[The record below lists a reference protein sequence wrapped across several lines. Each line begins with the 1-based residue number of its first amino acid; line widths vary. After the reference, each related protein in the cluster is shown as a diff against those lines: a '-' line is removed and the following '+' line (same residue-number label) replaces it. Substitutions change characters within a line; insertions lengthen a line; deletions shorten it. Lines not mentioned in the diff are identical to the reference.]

1 MKLQFGNEILASYKR
16 LSYKAWYALAEFVD
30 NSTQA
35 YLNHKAEMDAVL
47 AREGTRLKVDIIYD
61 VSNGVGNEVLVIEDN
76 SIGMNE
82 KELEKALIIGMPP
95 DYRDG
100 RSRYGLGMK
109 TAAFWFGESW
119 SIRTKKLGDDAEYF
133 VEFDIANIVANQDE
147 DLALDVKRG
156 LPAELHYTVIKITQL
171 NRKISAYT
179 KSKIKEYLGSFYR
192 YDFHKY
198 GLLLRFN
205 GEEISWDFDAVIARL
220 LKDYR
225 NSPLM
230 KKFDFAVNGK
240 RVHGW
245 AGVFAN
251 GSRKD
256 AGFSII
262 QADRVIKGWPDSY
275 KPGRIFGFQEG
286 GSNNLISQRL
296 VGELFLEGFEVSHTK
311 DTILFSEDE
320 EDEIENK
327 LIENIGDLIK
337 AANEYRKS
345 EAIQVVAGDFDVNV
359 AVQEV
364 LKEINSRPFAYVVEQ
379 YEVAPEKVI
388 VESNNMVADQAKS
401 KGTPT
406 IQATIGQLTVTVF
419 FNEDTSPYE
428 PYLITKSTS
437 NEHEVL
443 VIINKLHPYWATL
456 TTSNQV
462 YNYVRHCIYDGVAE
476 WKAWF
481 IARTLNPETI
491 KNIKD
496 QLLRVPL
503 EIEKEEQ
510 I

>member
-35 YLNHKAEMDAVL
+35 FLNHRTEMDEAL
-47 AREGTRLKVDIIYD
+47 AESGTPLTIDILYD
-61 VSNGVGNEVLVIEDN
+61 VSNGTGHEVLTIQDN

-109 TAAFWFGESW
+109 TAAFWFGDSW
-119 SIRTKKLGDDAEYF
+119 SIRTKKLGDTSEYF
-133 VEFDIANIVANQDE
+133 VEFDIANIVANQNE
-147 DLALDVKRG
+147 DLAVTVKTDQD
-156 LPAELHYTVIKITQL
+156 PKTHYTIIKITQL
-171 NRKISAYT
+171 SKKISPYT
-179 KSKIKEYLGSFYR
+179 KTKIKEYLGSFYR
-192 YDFHKY
+192 YDFSKY
-198 GLLLRFN
+198 GLILRFN
-205 GEEISWDFDAVIARL
+205 QEPITWDFDDVINRL
-220 LKDYR
+220 LRDHR
-225 NSPLM
+225 NAPLM
-230 KKFDFAVNGK
+230 KNFDFDVHGK
-240 RVHGW
+240 TVKGW
-245 AGVFAN
+245 AGVFAK

-311 DTILFSEDE
+311 DAILFSEDD
-320 EDEIENK
+320 EDELENK
-327 LIENIGDLIK
+327 LVSKIGDLIK

-345 EAIQVVAGDFDVNV
+345 EALEVIAGDLDINL
-359 AVQEV
+359 AVEEV
-364 LKEINSRPFAYVVEQ
+364 IREINSRPFAYVVHQ

-388 VESNNMVADQAKS
+388 VESNNMVAEQVKK
-401 KGTPT
+401 KGTPS
-406 IQATIGQLTVTVF
+406 IQATIGQLTVIVF

-437 NEHEVL
+437 NQNEVI

-456 TTSNQV
+456 TTSNQI
-462 YNYVRHCIYDGVAE
+462 YNYVRHCVYDGVSE

-481 IARTLNPETI
+481 IAKTLNPETI

-510 I
+510 F